1 MAGRVLLP
9 FVALR
14 RKRAL
19 RSVACKAQSDS
30 QRGLLHADRANSS
43 FD

>member
-1 MAGRVLLP
+1 MAARVLLP